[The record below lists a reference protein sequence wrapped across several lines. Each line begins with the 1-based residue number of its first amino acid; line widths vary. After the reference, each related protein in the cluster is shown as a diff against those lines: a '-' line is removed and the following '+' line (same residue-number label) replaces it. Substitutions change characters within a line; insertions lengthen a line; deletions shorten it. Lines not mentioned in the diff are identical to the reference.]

1 MGIWYATREAVSLT
15 LEAAD
20 TSRSASLI
28 DRKIEAASRTA
39 ESCLHRRFYPALV
52 TVEYDWPNY
61 QYVAPWQLWLDD
73 NEAISII
80 SMVAGGTTIDAADRF
95 LRRGDNKAEP
105 PYSYI
110 EIDQASAAALQSG
123 DTWQK
128 SIVLS
133 LLTGWNDTDTSAPH
147 ATLSGA
153 INSSVLTGVLNPSTG
168 PYEDLGVGSLLLIG
182 TERLQVIG
190 RRYSAVTGQTLGG
203 NLEDHQSVVSIPVTS
218 GAAFSVGESILID
231 SEKMRVTEIAGNTL
245 VCDRAF
251 DGTVLDTH
259 TSGASIYA
267 RRTFTFKRGV
277 LGSTAASHS
286 DTDSVYVH
294 AYPEPLPEL
303 VIAEVCA
310 AMGVETHE
318 SFSDYLKDLR
328 ERAYYTL
335 GRVSRIGAI

>member
-39 ESCLHRRFYPALV
+39 ESCLHRRFYPARV
-52 TVEYDWPNY
+52 TVKYDWPNY

-73 NEAISII
+73 NEAISIN
-80 SMVAGGTTIDAADRF
+80 SMSAGGVTIDSADRL

-110 EIDQASAAALQSG
+110 EIDQGSAAALQSG
-123 DTWQK
+123 DSWQNA
-128 SIVLS
+128 IELD
-133 LLTGWNDTDTSAPH
+133 LNTGWNATDISVPH

-153 INSSVLTGVLNPSTG
+153 INDSVLTGVLNPSTG
-168 PYEDLGVGSLLLIG
+168 PYSDLGVGSLLLIG

-190 RRYSAVTGQTLGG
+190 RRYSAVTGQTLGA
-203 NLEDHQSVVSIPVTS
+203 NLEDHQADVTVPVTN
-218 GAAFSVGESILID
+218 GAAFAVGEVILID
-231 SEKMRVTEIAGNTL
+231 SEKMRITEIAGNNLT
-245 VCDRAF
+245 CDRAF

-259 TSGASIYA
+259 TSGVSIYA
-267 RRTFTFKRGV
+267 RRSFTFRRGV

-310 AMGVETHE
+310 SMGVETHE
-318 SFSDYLKDLR
+318 AFADYLKDLR